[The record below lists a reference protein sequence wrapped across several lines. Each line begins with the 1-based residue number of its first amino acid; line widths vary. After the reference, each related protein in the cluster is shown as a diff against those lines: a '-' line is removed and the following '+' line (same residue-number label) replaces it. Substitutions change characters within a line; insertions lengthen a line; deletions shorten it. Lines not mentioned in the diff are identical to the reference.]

1 MSFIIQPS
9 AASNVFSA
17 TASGAITANKPC
29 ILNSNGTVS
38 EIVLD
43 SGTVGSEQTFLP
55 SSFQIVGG
63 QMLDLGSNNFA
74 VLAVEIAT
82 SYIGIVI
89 VTLSGTNLT
98 TVSFGSFQA
107 LSTSYFWQGAS
118 PTGLYGAQMIYDA
131 ANNKIIFATQTGA
144 WRGGPFGFTRYPS
157 LGVIVC
163 TISGT
168 TITPG
173 SMYTFTINDIT
184 GRQSGGTGYATIVW
198 DSTQNRLIYIYQNSD
213 DLSGRYTQ
221 YQMMSISG
229 TVVSL
234 VTGQTDLSPTVIA
247 VSSDYSNEAI
257 VYEANI
263 NRILWW
269 TWRAGTYT
277 LRMFSN
283 NGSTI
288 TEVTNSA
295 TTTFAPNT
303 AKLIPG
309 SSGLITSGT
318 NSSGYPTGW
327 PFSVTASTIT
337 PGTQTVLNSAIA
349 ANGTFAAIN
358 RVSPN
363 SGVIFYSIGSTMYAK
378 AISSL
383 STSLVTITV
392 PSGTNNVSFGA
403 IDTQNTYGFS
413 NSASRALKISRYFSG
428 SYGLKAV
435 AGNAI
440 GSNLYSSTQFIGFS
454 SAAASNGENVNIATM
469 GAQISGQSSL
479 TLPNLYYVQTDGTL
493 STTAGT
499 PSVLAGYAVS
509 SNTIIVKGTGS

>member
-1 MSFIIQPS
+1 
-9 AASNVFSA
+9 
-17 TASGAITANKPC
+17 
-29 ILNSNGTVS
+29 
-38 EIVLD
+38 
-43 SGTVGSEQTFLP
+43 
-55 SSFQIVGG
+55 
-63 QMLDLGSNNFA
+63 
-74 VLAVEIAT
+74 
-82 SYIGIVI
+82 
-89 VTLSGTNLT
+89 
-98 TVSFGSFQA
+98 
-107 LSTSYFWQGAS
+107 
-118 PTGLYGAQMIYDA
+118 
-131 ANNKIIFATQTGA
+131 
-144 WRGGPFGFTRYPS
+144 
-157 LGVIVC
+157 
-163 TISGT
+163 
-168 TITPG
+168 
-173 SMYTFTINDIT
+173 
-184 GRQSGGTGYATIVW
+184 
-198 DSTQNRLIYIYQNSD
+198 
-213 DLSGRYTQ
+213 
-221 YQMMSISG
+221 
-229 TVVSL
+229 
-234 VTGQTDLSPTVIA
+234 
-247 VSSDYSNEAI
+247 
-257 VYEANI
+257 
-263 NRILWW
+263 
-269 TWRAGTYT
+269 
-277 LRMFSN
+277 MFSN